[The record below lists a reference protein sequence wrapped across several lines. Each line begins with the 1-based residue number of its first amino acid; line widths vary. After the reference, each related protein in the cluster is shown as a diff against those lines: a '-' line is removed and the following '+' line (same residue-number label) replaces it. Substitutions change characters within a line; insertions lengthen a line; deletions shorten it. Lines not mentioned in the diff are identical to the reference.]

1 VRRDTSGLARTT
13 AANAW
18 FASREG
24 DAAWSEFL
32 VVYSPLILQ
41 VVRLFERD
49 ADTVQDCF
57 LFVCERLRRNNLQRI
72 RRFREDGAASFPT
85 WLRTVV
91 RRLCLDWR
99 RHSYG
104 RFRLPRAIARLPELE
119 QEVFR
124 CLHVRHLSENEALHC
139 LTALWPG
146 LTRQQLADAA
156 ARVGGSLPPRQWWLL
171 LVHRP
176 RLQSISK
183 APDGTDPADGES
195 GLVDPA
201 VDPEHEAADREQVAA
216 LRAAIDRLEP
226 RARLLV
232 RLRYVEELP
241 LAEIARLAGL
251 SGASQVERLL
261 QRALDELRA
270 TMGVESPAGVSVE
283 EG

>member
-1 VRRDTSGLARTT
+1 MSGSSQATT
-13 AANAW
+13 ANAW
-18 FASREG
+18 LGSR
-24 DAAWSEFL
+24 DRDSAWSEFL

-49 ADTVQDCF
+49 ADNVQDCF
-57 LFVCERLRRNNLQRI
+57 LFVCERLRRDDLRRI

-85 WLRTVV
+85 WLRAVV

-99 RHSYG
+99 RHRYG
-104 RFRLPRAIARLPELE
+104 RVRLPRAVARLPELE

-124 CLHVRHLSENEALHC
+124 CLHVRHLSENETLHC

-146 LTRQQLADAA
+146 LTRQQLAEAA
-156 ARVGGSLPPRQWWLL
+156 AQVGRSLPPQQRWLL

-176 RLQSISK
+176 RLLPLSK
-183 APDGTDPADGES
+183 TSEEGDPADGEA

-201 VDPEHEAADREQVAA
+201 VDPEREAADREQVAS

-241 LAEIARLAGL
+241 LEEIARLAGL
-251 SGASQVERLL
+251 SGASQVDRLL
-261 QRALDELRA
+261 QRTLDELRK
-270 TMGVESPAGVSVE
+270 TMAVETPGIVSVQ

>member
-1 VRRDTSGLARTT
+1 MNGLMRTT
-13 AANAW
+13 AAGAQL
-18 FASREG
+18 ASRDRGAE
-24 DAAWSEFL
+24 WSEFL
-32 VVYSPLILQ
+32 AVYSPLILQ

-49 ADTVQDCF
+49 ADSVEDCF
-57 LFVCERLRRNNLQRI
+57 LFVCERLRRDDLKRV
-72 RRFREDGAASFPT
+72 RRFREDGSASFPT
-85 WLRTVV
+85 WLRAVV

-99 RHSYG
+99 RHRYG

-124 CLHVRHLSENEALHC
+124 CLHVRRLSENETLHC

-156 ARVGGSLPPRQWWLL
+156 ARVGRSLPPRQWWLL

-183 APDGTDPADGES
+183 APETSDPADGEA
-195 GLVDPA
+195 GLIDPTA
-201 VDPEHEAADREQVAA
+201 DPEREAAGREQVGA
-216 LRAAIDRLEP
+216 LRAAIDRLQP
-226 RARLLV
+226 RERLLV

-241 LAEIARLAGL
+241 LAEIARLTGL
-251 SGASQVERLL
+251 SGASQVERQL

-270 TMGVESPAGVSVE
+270 MMAGKTPGIVSVQ

>member
-1 VRRDTSGLARTT
+1 MNGLMRTT
-13 AANAW
+13 AAGAQL
-18 FASREG
+18 ASRDRGAE
-24 DAAWSEFL
+24 WSEFL
-32 VVYSPLILQ
+32 AVYSPLILQ

-49 ADTVQDCF
+49 ADSVEDCF
-57 LFVCERLRRNNLQRI
+57 LFVCERLRRDDLKRV
-72 RRFREDGAASFPT
+72 RRFREDGSASFPT
-85 WLRTVV
+85 WLRAVV

-99 RHSYG
+99 RHRYG

-124 CLHVRHLSENEALHC
+124 CLHVRRLSENETLHC

-156 ARVGGSLPPRQWWLL
+156 ARVGRSLPPRQWWLL

-183 APDGTDPADGES
+183 APETSDPADGEG
-195 GLVDPA
+195 GLVDPTA
-201 VDPEHEAADREQVAA
+201 DPERAAADREQVAA

-226 RARLLV
+226 RERLLV

-241 LAEIARLAGL
+241 LAEIARLTGL
-251 SGASQVERLL
+251 SGASQVERQL
-261 QRALDELRA
+261 QRSLAELRA
-270 TMGVESPAGVSVE
+270 MLGGETAGGVSVE

>member
-1 VRRDTSGLARTT
+1 MSGHSRTT
-13 AANAW
+13 VASAW
-18 FASREG
+18 FASRER
-24 DAAWSEFL
+24 DAAWSELL

-49 ADTVQDCF
+49 ADNVQDCF
-57 LFVCERLRRNNLQRI
+57 LFVCERLRRDDLRRI

-85 WLRTVV
+85 WLRAVV

-99 RHSYG
+99 RHRYG

-124 CLHVRHLSENEALHC
+124 CLHVRHLSENETLHC
-139 LTALWPG
+139 LMALWPG

-156 ARVGGSLPPRQWWLL
+156 ARVGRSLPQQQRWLL

-183 APDGTDPADGES
+183 ASDGTDPADGEA

-201 VDPEHEAADREQVAA
+201 ADPEHEAADREQVAS

-241 LAEIARLAGL
+241 LEEIARLAGL

-261 QRALDELRA
+261 QRALDELRK
-270 TMGVESPAGVSVE
+270 TMGVETPGIVSVQ

>member
-1 VRRDTSGLARTT
+1 MSDHSRATT
-13 AANAW
+13 ASAW
-18 FASREG
+18 AASRERG
-24 DAAWSEFL
+24 AAWSEFL
-32 VVYSPLILQ
+32 AVHSPLILQ

-49 ADTVQDCF
+49 ADNVQDCF
-57 LFVCERLRRNNLQRI
+57 LFICERLQRNDFKRI
-72 RRFREDGAASFPT
+72 RQFREDGAASFPT
-85 WLRTVV
+85 WLRAVV

-99 RHSYG
+99 RHRYG
-104 RFRLPRAIARLPELE
+104 RFRLPRSIARLPELE

-124 CLHVRHLSENEALHC
+124 CLHLRHLSENETLHC

-146 LTRQQLADAA
+146 LTRQQLAGAA
-156 ARVGGSLPPRQWWLL
+156 ARVGRSLPPHQWWLL
-171 LVHRP
+171 LVHHP

-183 APDGTDPADGES
+183 APDGTDPADGEA

-201 VDPEHEAADREQVAA
+201 VDPEHEAADREQVAS

-241 LAEIARLAGL
+241 LEEIARLAGL

-270 TMGVESPAGVSVE
+270 TMGVETPGIVSVQ

>member
-1 VRRDTSGLARTT
+1 MNGLVRTT
-13 AANAW
+13 AAGARP
-18 FASREG
+18 ASRDR
-24 DAAWSEFL
+24 DAVWSEFL
-32 VVYSPLILQ
+32 AVYSPLILQ

-49 ADTVQDCF
+49 ADSVEDCF
-57 LFVCERLRRNNLQRI
+57 LFVCERLRRDDLKRV
-72 RRFREDGAASFPT
+72 RRFREDGSASFPT
-85 WLRTVV
+85 WLRAVV

-99 RHSYG
+99 RHCYG
-104 RFRLPRAIARLPELE
+104 RFRLPRSIARLSELE

-124 CLHVRHLSENEALHC
+124 CLHVRRLSENETLHC

-146 LTRQQLADAA
+146 LTRQQLAEAA
-156 ARVGGSLPPRQWWLL
+156 AQVGRSLPPQQRWLL

-176 RLQSISK
+176 RLLPLSK
-183 APDGTDPADGES
+183 TSEEGDPADGEA

-201 VDPEHEAADREQVAA
+201 VDPEGEAADREQVAS

-241 LAEIARLAGL
+241 LEEIARLAGL

-261 QRALDELRA
+261 QRALNELRK
-270 TMGVESPAGVSVE
+270 TMGVESPGIVSVQ